1 MNTPGSLRR
10 TLGAAFLILSAG
22 SAAAWADTPASSAT
36 VITAP
41 VTPAAPAPTQAANVP
56 TYGEPIAGICVFSRD
71 VALATSNAGLG
82 VNKQLAPLYQAA
94 QTELNGQR
102 DALTKDKK
110 TLFAEKAKLS
120 AAKFQKRLAALQQR
134 AQVYNTVLQT
144 RNAQFTQTRAKA
156 MDQIAAAVTPILV
169 DAITAHHCALVVERA
184 SIYGA
189 NPAMDLTADV
199 VKQLN
204 IAMPTLTVSLLP
216 PEALQG
222 QH

>member
-1 MNTPGSLRR
+1 MHTFGPTRR
-10 TLGAAFLILSAG
+10 ILGAAILALSAG
-22 SAAAWADTPASSAT
+22 SANAWADTPASSAA

-41 VTPAAPAPTQAANVP
+41 AAAPAPVTAPAVNVP
-56 TYGEPIAGICVFSRD
+56 TYGAPIAGICVFSRD
-71 VALATSNAGLG
+71 VALSTSDAGLG

-94 QTELNGQR
+94 QTDLNGQR
-102 DALTKDKK
+102 DTLTKDNK

-120 AAKFQKRLAALQQR
+120 AAKFQARLAALQQR
-134 AQVYNTVLQT
+134 AQVYNSALQT

-222 QH
+222 QR

>member
-1 MNTPGSLRR
+1 MHRLGPIRR
-10 TLGAAFLILSAG
+10 TLGAALLALCAG
-22 SAAAWADTPASSAT
+22 SAAARADDMPASAAPVVTAATPA
-36 VITAP
+36 P
-41 VTPAAPAPTQAANVP
+41 AANVP
-56 TYGEPIAGICVFSRD
+56 TYGPPISGVCVFSRD
-71 VALATSNAGLG
+71 VALNSSDAGVG

-94 QTELNGQR
+94 QSELNGER
-102 DALTKDKK
+102 DALAKDNKA
-110 TLFAEKAKLS
+110 LFAEKAKLS
-120 AAKFQKRLAALQQR
+120 NSKFQKRLAALQQR
-134 AQVYNTVLQT
+134 AQAYNATLQT

-169 DAITAHHCALVVERA
+169 DAITAHKCALIVERA
-184 SIYGA
+184 NIYGA
-189 NPAMDLTADV
+189 NPAMDLTSDV